1 MTRSLS
7 DDDGATNNNASHFLE
22 LEKRD
27 ASAEMPALYHH
38 TLWRPSDDM
47 ALPRRAPLALVPP
60 PAMLLRVEHNLV
72 FGRDVIQVPLKVPDR
87 NNEYVNLVLSHREFD
102 VMAVHIPQY
111 DVMQPSDLVEE
122 ITRLVKE
129 QAEKHKAKRHVL
141 GVSNQSGDLDTTAIF
156 QARILEL
163 EYEVSRLNTKLA
175 ASRALQSTL
184 TEENALLRSNLGDLE
199 RRSGD
204 MDDWRQEREQLK
216 AEAAVAQAESARL
229 SALLQHSHHRIQ
241 EISQD
246 MEALRNQATS
256 NKAEVAAITET
267 TMQQVLSVA
276 LMRERVL
283 QQSYFDEKKE
293 RQVMAEKFFEI
304 SGRIRHKSK
313 HVPYRNS
320 KLTFMLREML
330 SGNAKTLM
338 MLQLSPDDGD
348 VEETLCSLQFGARVS
363 QIQMGAVRASVESGE
378 IIKLK
383 ERNQTLERELAKWR
397 DATRGRDEELEEARE
412 RNKQLEKAL
421 DQKEKSLYDQV
432 KSMKPEEESTLSDDS
447 ASSVSGAS
455 QWRLSAF
462 GTAYAVVIRD
472 GVVAVRNAH
481 QVGNPSTDSG
491 EAYRYTQ
498 SSNLGV
504 DP

>member
-199 RRSGD
+199 RRCGD
-204 MDDWRQEREQLK
+204 MDDWRQERERLK

-304 SGRIRHKSK
+304 SGRIRPNSLL
-313 HVPYRNS
+313 VSRNGKEFS
-320 KLTFMLREML
+320 FD
-330 SGNAKTLM
+330 
-338 MLQLSPDDGD
+338 Q
-348 VEETLCSLQFGARVS
+348 VFGPEQS
-363 QIQMGAVRASVESGE
+363 QDAVRG
-378 IIKLK
+378 
-383 ERNQTLERELAKWR
+383 
-397 DATRGRDEELEEARE
+397 
-412 RNKQLEKAL
+412 
-421 DQKEKSLYDQV
+421 
-432 KSMKPEEESTLSDDS
+432 
-447 ASSVSGAS
+447 
-455 QWRLSAF
+455 
-462 GTAYAVVIRD
+462 
-472 GVVAVRNAH
+472 
-481 QVGNPSTDSG
+481 
-491 EAYRYTQ
+491 
-498 SSNLGV
+498 
-504 DP
+504 